1 MHLRARFGP
10 DVTRLVEAL
19 TEDVSIPRYQDRK
32 ADLRRRTVEAGDAT
46 AAIALADKLD
56 KVADVDRAPKPRKL
70 AHYRATL
77 EVVEATYGSSPLSR
91 RLRKELDCWPGA

>member
-1 MHLRARFGP
+1 M
-10 DVTRLVEAL
+10 
-19 TEDVSIPRYQDRK
+19 
-32 ADLRRRTVEAGDAT
+32 EAGEAT

-77 EVVEATYGSSPLSR
+77 EAIETAYGGTPLSR
-91 RLRKELDCWPGA
+91 RLRRQLDRWPDD